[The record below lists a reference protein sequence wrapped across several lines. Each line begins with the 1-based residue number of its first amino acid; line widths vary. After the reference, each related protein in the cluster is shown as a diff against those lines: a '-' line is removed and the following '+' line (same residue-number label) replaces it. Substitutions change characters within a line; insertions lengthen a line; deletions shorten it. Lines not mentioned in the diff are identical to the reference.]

1 VSLVE
6 RAREVMGRHDL
17 TRRLASLSQLADRL
31 DHAEQAASDDRCPL
45 RAALAAAEAET
56 MAAMAGAVAE
66 LPPLGI
72 AGTVASIDRAARRHL
87 FRHVGSGACSE
98 QRRGIV
104 ASLEALAKNVLD
116 TWVPGFDAD
125 ALRAVIVDEDKC
137 RQLARPLAPLVRHA
151 QLGFGPIS
159 GEVLASRIAT
169 QLDSESYRRA
179 RAVMAKEAA
188 DLERALA
195 ELAAVR
201 RSKRFFSSDDARRE
215 AQADRE
221 VGRERAEA
229 FVACEVV
236 ASAFHQALAS
246 FPPLAIWL
254 AAETLIALHSGAA
267 PPMEHA
273 AHLDGVTRLIPAFT
287 YRAFIVGAL
296 ISFRRAVD
304 GAFPGLLALVEGDEA
319 EAGPRPERG
328 RGSPFRV
335 AAITSAGDDA
345 KGEHVA
351 ELMGLYEQAGVRG
364 LLQRASVHA
373 VLAGAAGRSRANAR
387 LRVTALDRVAIWSD
401 SLAET
406 DEQVAMQ
413 RADWHR
419 AALYGVATQIS
430 TTIWPLGQRFH
441 ALRVRDLLVRLS
453 LAIGMVKT
461 PGDTFS
467 GDRMCPVMNK
477 QLVLQVLAE
486 LASELSV
493 FGPRHALQAS
503 LHEVRGRLDAV
514 TAMRVR
520 AGNRDFVQQYRCQ
533 LFGFGEL
540 CFAAQALA
548 RHAFAVIGEMPP
560 DGLLLCHY
568 VEQLGAGPGRG

>member
-1 VSLVE
+1 VVLVE
-6 RAREVMGRHDL
+6 RAREVMGRYGLSH
-17 TRRLASLSQLADRL
+17 RLASLTELADRL
-31 DHAEQAASDDRCPL
+31 EHAEQAASDDRAAL
-45 RAALAAAEAET
+45 RAQLAAAETET
-56 MAAMAGAVAE
+56 RAAMAGAVAE

-87 FRHVGSGACSE
+87 FRHVASGACSE

-104 ASLEALAKNVLD
+104 TSLEALAKNVVD

-125 ALRAVIVDEDKC
+125 ALRAVIVDEQKR
-137 RQLARPLAPLVRHA
+137 RQLARPLAPLALHP
-151 QLGFGPIS
+151 QLGFAPIS
-159 GEVLASRIAT
+159 SEALASRVAT

-201 RSKRFFSSDDARRE
+201 KSKRFFSSDDDRRE
-215 AQADRE
+215 ALADRE
-221 VGRERAEA
+221 AGREHAEA

-236 ASAFHQALAS
+236 ASAFHHALAS
-246 FPPLAIWL
+246 VPPLAIWL
-254 AAETLIALHSGAA
+254 AAETLIALHSGGA

-273 AHLDGVTRLIPAFT
+273 VHLDGVTRLIPAFT
-287 YRAFIVGAL
+287 FRAFIVGAL

-304 GAFPGLLALVEGDEA
+304 SAFPGLLALVEGDEA
-319 EAGPRPERG
+319 QLGARPDRA

-335 AAITSAGDDA
+335 AAITSTGDDA

-351 ELMGLYEQAGVRG
+351 ELMGLYEQADVRG
-364 LLQRASVHA
+364 MLQRASVHA

-401 SLAET
+401 SLAEV
-406 DEQVAMQ
+406 DERVATQ

-419 AALYGVATQIS
+419 AALYGLTARLG

-453 LAIGMVKT
+453 LSIGMIKT
-461 PGDTFS
+461 WENWVAGGT
-467 GDRMCPVMNK
+467 MCPVINK
-477 QLVLQVLAE
+477 HLVYSELDALAAE
-486 LASELSV
+486 LAVL
-493 FGPRHALQAS
+493 GHHQALQAA
-503 LHEVRGRLDAV
+503 LFQVRQRVDGV
-514 TAMRVR
+514 TAMLVRVSSKHGAR
-520 AGNRDFVQQYRCQ
+520 YRCQ

-548 RHAFAVIGEMPP
+548 RQAFGVIGEMPP
-560 DGLLLCHY
+560 DGLLLCHF